1 MPHEEHMAKYIDS
14 LRGYT
19 HEILKRDGF
28 VCRYCGLD
36 GKTWPY
42 WLYLSRDHLLPEGD
56 PKRDDPN
63 FIVAACRFCN
73 EVHNKTP
80 RDVEGKTRDQ
90 LVEQKR
96 PDVAARRDEYKRFW
110 DEHVKPV
117 TDDWGAAAEA
127 VRAYGSSRRAFRTAQ
142 ERLGLLPA
150 GNDNKVGVCGEFWA
164 KWYYHHK
171 GYQITEVP
179 RSNSE
184 GYDFRCK
191 RDQAEVRISVKVV
204 SDESKGGRQL
214 QLKDSPNWDRLVLVL
229 LDEALYPYRM
239 GIATR
244 EQFNEAKRSKAIGSQ
259 PFVSRSW
266 VGKRGWMSRYG
277 KVEEIQ
283 V

>member
-1 MPHEEHMAKYIDS
+1 MAKYTDS

-19 HEILKRDGF
+19 HEVLKRDGF

-42 WLYLSRDHLLPEGD
+42 WLYFSGDHLLPEGD
-56 PKRDDPN
+56 PRRDDPD
-63 FIVAACRFCN
+63 FVVAACRFCN

-90 LVEQKR
+90 LVEQKK
-96 PDVAARRDEYKRFW
+96 PDVMARREEYKRFW
-110 DEHVKPV
+110 EEHVKPV
-117 TDDWGAAAEA
+117 KDDWGAAVEA
-127 VRAYGSSRRAFRTAQ
+127 VRAYGSSRRAFRAAQ
-142 ERLGLLPA
+142 EKLGLLLA

-164 KWYYHHK
+164 KWYYHQH

-179 RSNSE
+179 RSNNE
-184 GYDFRCK
+184 GYDFRCA
-191 RDQAEVRISVKVV
+191 RDQAAIRVSVKVV

-214 QLKDSPNWDRLVLVL
+214 RLKRSANWDVLVLVL
-229 LDEALYPYRM
+229 LDESLCPYHI

-244 EQFNEAKRSKAIGSQ
+244 SEFDAARSAGAIGPE

-266 VGKRGWMSRYG
+266 VGTKGWMSQYG
-277 KVEEIQ
+277 KVEKIS